1 MIIVH
6 GEGYAKKG
14 GHKMRKIRLINIMAV
29 AALAAVLA
37 AGCGGK
43 NNNETKVETSEEETS
58 EAESETAEP
67 ESSKDTNAVGIPN
80 PFIDCDSIED
90 AEKEAGFTLESPT
103 FDDLENKTYQAI
115 KGEMI
120 QVFNKGEGAPDDG
133 GILVRKA
140 LIEAY
145 KDEDKT
151 SEESSVDA
159 EEAENTDGTEIVD
172 VSGDYNDYDVTETME
187 INGMT
192 VIAKGETADSYSVV
206 IWNDGTY
213 AYAMDMTEISIPAE
227 LIETYVP
234 IIK

>member
-1 MIIVH
+1 M
-6 GEGYAKKG
+6 
-14 GHKMRKIRLINIMAV
+14 
-29 AALAAVLA
+29 
-37 AGCGGK
+37 
-43 NNNETKVETSEEETS
+43 
-58 EAESETAEP
+58 
-67 ESSKDTNAVGIPN
+67 
-80 PFIDCDSIED
+80 
-90 AEKEAGFTLESPT
+90 
-103 FDDLENKTYQAI
+103 
-115 KGEMI
+115 
-120 QVFNKGEGAPDDG
+120 
-133 GILVRKA
+133 
-140 LIEAY
+140 IEAY
-145 KDEDKT
+145 KDEDKA

>member
-1 MIIVH
+1 
-6 GEGYAKKG
+6 
-14 GHKMRKIRLINIMAV
+14 MRRIRLINILTVTM
-29 AALAAVLA
+29 LAAVMA

-43 NNNETKVETSEEETS
+43 NNNETTVETSEAETS
-58 EAESETAEP
+58 EVESETAEP
-67 ESSKDTNAVGIPN
+67 ESSDDTNAVGMPN

-90 AEKEAGFTLESPT
+90 AEKEAGFTFETPT
-103 FDDLENKTYQAI
+103 FDDLENKTYQAV

-120 QVFNKGEGAPDDG
+120 QVFNKGEGAPNDG

-140 LIEAY
+140 LIKAY
-145 KDEDKT
+145 KDEDKAP
-151 SEESSVDA
+151 EESSADSA
-159 EEAENTDGTEIVD
+159 EAENTDGAEIVD

-192 VIAKGETADSYSVV
+192 VIAKGEAADCYSMV

-234 IIK
+234 MIK